1 MAPCN
6 RIRKGYLRPIR
17 PIDGHP
23 PLLNIVNPPLLGLA
37 LGAWER
43 QPAVKYHGRMR
54 GLLCSK
60 PCAPGSSHS
69 YSEGDDTML
78 FSDPF
83 EALFNLQQAL
93 DTFRQSD
100 WLERSTS
107 GTGPFPPV
115 NAFRKGDDF
124 VIIAE
129 VPGVK
134 KSDLDIQVKDQVIRI
149 AGSKSVNYGDKASLH
164 RRERSPGRFDRTFT
178 LPIRV
183 DAEQIKA
190 ECKDGILA
198 LYLPRAERDK
208 PRSIKIA

>member
-1 MAPCN
+1 MAWPGTGFARAYHPNPGGSGPMAPCN

-124 VIIAE
+124 VIIGGSAGGQKIRPRY
-129 VPGVK
+129 PGQRP
-134 KSDLDIQVKDQVIRI
+134 SHPHCGQQVCQLWGQGQLASAGTIAWAIR
-149 AGSKSVNYGDKASLH
+149 SHLH
-164 RRERSPGRFDRTFT
+164 APD
-178 LPIRV
+178 
-183 DAEQIKA
+183 
-190 ECKDGILA
+190 
-198 LYLPRAERDK
+198 
-208 PRSIKIA
+208 